1 MEGFRPISLC
11 DVLYKIIS
19 IVIVNRLKL
28 LLPLLVYM
36 SQTSFVEGHQ
46 IVDVVIVVQEI
57 IHSLRS

>member
-28 LLPLLVYM
+28 LLPLLVYL
-36 SQTSFVEGHQ
+36 SQTSFVERHQ

-57 IHSLRS
+57 IHYLRS